1 MMRKIITAKRPLKKI
16 IKGEKTNVFIR
27 IDCAAKSSKGI
38 GEAAGYG
45 NNTG

>member
-1 MMRKIITAKRPLKKI
+1 MIRKIITAKRPLKKI
-16 IKGEKTNVFIR
+16 IKGVKTNALVR
-27 IDCAAKSSKGI
+27 RGCVAKSSNDI